1 MSHRALTTGPTRSR
15 SRRSNA
21 QVAMGLARISLCCV
35 FILSS
40 DRACVA
46 QGWPFWGG
54 DFDRP
59 LRGYERNPQWG
70 ESKRRDR
77 DRRPR
82 SVNAVQDGGARPVI
96 APKAPP
102 IVAFPHSFL
111 VNSIVIDTRRRKLYF
126 ILEEG
131 HAYEYSISVGRE
143 GFRWTGTEVVS
154 QKQEWPDW
162 YPPAEMRARDARL
175 PKKMTG
181 GVRNPLGAIA
191 LYLGNSQYRIH
202 GTNDVK
208 SIGHAQSSGCFRM
221 LNSEALH
228 LATLADI
235 GTRVVVVDS
244 LPGGKKPTALQR
256 WPLSVLGSGWG

>member
-15 SRRSNA
+15 SRRSKA
-21 QVAMGLARISLCCV
+21 QVVMGLARISLCCV

-40 DRACVA
+40 DGACVA

-59 LRGYERNPQWG
+59 LRDYERNPQWG
-70 ESKRRDR
+70 ETKRTDR
-77 DRRPR
+77 ERRPR
-82 SVNAVQDGGARPVI
+82 SVTAVHDGGARPVI

-154 QKQEWPDW
+154 HKQEWPDW
-162 YPPAEMRARDARL
+162 YPPAEMRARDASL

-191 LYLGNSQYRIH
+191 LYLGDSQYRIH

-244 LPGGKKPTALQR
+244 LPGGKKPTAETWL
-256 WPLSVLGSGWG
+256 PTSVLVDVLS

>member
-1 MSHRALTTGPTRSR
+1 MRHRALMSGPIRSR
-15 SRRSNA
+15 SRRSKA
-21 QVAMGLARISLCCV
+21 QVAMGLGRISLCCV

-40 DRACVA
+40 DGACVA
-46 QGWPFWGG
+46 QGWPFWGS

-59 LRGYERNPQWG
+59 PRGYERSPQRG
-70 ESKRRDR
+70 ETKKRDR

-82 SVNAVQDGGARPVI
+82 SLSAVHDGGARPVI
-96 APKAPP
+96 APKAPAM
-102 IVAFPHSFL
+102 VAFPHGFP
-111 VNSIVIDTRRRKLYF
+111 VNTIVIDTRRRKLYF
-126 ILEEG
+126 VFEEG

-154 QKQEWPDW
+154 NKQEWPDW
-162 YPPAEMRARDARL
+162 YPPAEMRARDASL

-221 LNSEALH
+221 LNSEVLH

-244 LPGGKKPTALQR
+244 LPSGKKPAALQR
-256 WPLSVLGSGWG
+256 NS